1 MVETQWPQWITT
13 FPTVIETICSL
24 HTKLLTNSGLYSWKI
39 SNQIVSPTWL
49 MLHCFSTSF
58 PLLLPPWGSH
68 NPLCQWLA
76 ELNHLNS
83 QLKALGP
90 SVITQPH
97 PYEGV
102 QSPHQQLLSLP
113 CTDSSNNWEP
123 SWPKG
128 FKAMFSSYFQNC
140 CRPCQYSIPGLAV
153 SGVIW
158 NTVFCL
164 PCPGLL
170 LGQLLPPISLLV
182 GRSLWSQGLKC
193 PVISETGFLVAVR
206 EGIQDAKP
214 VSAHFWYLTKL
225 PAWLRRK
232 VIYIT
237 LC

>member
-1 MVETQWPQWITT
+1 MNHHNSNCDRDYLQSTYKAPHKQWPLLMENIKPDSFTHLTHASLLQHQP
-13 FPTVIETICSL
+13 PTAASPLGHTQSSVPVTGWAKPLELTAASSGSL
-24 HTKLLTNSGLYSWKI
+24 I
-39 SNQIVSPTWL
+39 
-49 MLHCFSTSF
+49 
-58 PLLLPPWGSH
+58 
-68 NPLCQWLA
+68 
-76 ELNHLNS
+76 
-83 QLKALGP
+83 
-90 SVITQPH
+90 ITQPH
-97 PYEGV
+97 PYEGL

-113 CTDSSNNWEP
+113 CTGSSNNWEP

-128 FKAMFSSYFQNC
+128 FKAIFSSYFQNC
-140 CRPCQYSIPGLAV
+140 CRPCQYSVPGLVV
-153 SGVIW
+153 SDVIW

-170 LGQLLPPISLLV
+170 RGQLLPPVSLLV

-214 VSAHFWYLTKL
+214 VSAYFWHLTKL
-225 PAWLRRK
+225 PAWQRRK

>member
-1 MVETQWPQWITT
+1 MNHHISNCDRDYLQSTHKAPHKQWPLLMENIKPDRFTHLTHASLLQHQL
-13 FPTVIETICSL
+13 PTAAS
-24 HTKLLTNSGLYSWKI
+24 
-39 SNQIVSPTWL
+39 
-49 MLHCFSTSF
+49 
-58 PLLLPPWGSH
+58 PWGSH

-158 NTVFCL
+158 NIVFCL